1 MQDRRGRPSETTGY
15 CTSALAKRLLI
26 GATAL
31 TLTLLSVLPTA
42 AADRRLFELIHDDL
56 RTDLLDEIVPVVN
69 DFGDS
74 KYVIGAVLLTTV
86 LGTDDMRDTGL
97 LVGAG
102 FAASALTSLA
112 LKSAI
117 GRPRPLNPED
127 TYSMPSGHA
136 TVAFSAA
143 TALAHRYPRW
153 RLAFY
158 TVAGGV
164 AFARVYLGRHYP
176 SDVLAGAVV
185 GVGITRLVLRHEQKI
200 LSISF

>member
-1 MQDRRGRPSETTGY
+1 MQARRGRPSETTGY

>member
-1 MQDRRGRPSETTGY
+1 MCVTRAAMPAMTLVVSMAAVIASAS
-15 CTSALAKRLLI
+15 TSA
-26 GATAL
+26 
-31 TLTLLSVLPTA
+31 
-42 AADRRLFELIHDDL
+42 DRYLFDRIHDDL
-56 RTDLLDEIVPVVN
+56 SNDVLDEIVPVVN

-74 KYVIGAVLLTTV
+74 RYIIGAVLLATT

-102 FAASALTSLA
+102 FAASALTTVA
-112 LKSAI
+112 LKRSV

-143 TALAHRYPRW
+143 TALSHRYPKW
-153 RLAFY
+153 RVAFY

-176 SDVLAGAVV
+176 SDVLAGAAV
-185 GVGITRLVLRHEQKI
+185 GVGMTRLVLRHETKI
-200 LSISF
+200 LSVRF

>member
-1 MQDRRGRPSETTGY
+1 M
-15 CTSALAKRLLI
+15 
-26 GATAL
+26 ATAL
-31 TLTLLSVLPTA
+31 MLAVAGVLPTL
-42 AADRRLFELIHDDL
+42 AADRELFNWVHDDL
-56 RTDLLDEIVPVVN
+56 STGALDDIVPVIN

-74 KYVIGAVLLTTV
+74 KYIIGAVLLSTV
-86 LGTDDMRDTGL
+86 LGDDDTRDTGV

-112 LKSAI
+112 LKRAI

-153 RLAFY
+153 RVAFY

-176 SDVLAGAVV
+176 SDVLVGAAI
-185 GVGITRLVLRHEQKI
+185 GVGMTRLVLRHEAKI
-200 LSISF
+200 VSIAF

>member
-1 MQDRRGRPSETTGY
+1 MDDPRGRLFGMGGSSISALRRGA
-15 CTSALAKRLLI
+15 ALAVMALAVSAI
-26 GATAL
+26 WATPAE
-31 TLTLLSVLPTA
+31 
-42 AADRRLFELIHDDL
+42 AADRYLFDRIHSDL
-56 RTDLLDEIVPVVN
+56 SNDILDGIVPVIN
-69 DFGDS
+69 DFGS
-74 KYVIGAVLLTTV
+74 SPYVIGAVLLTTV
-86 LGTDDMRDTGL
+86 LGAEKMRDTGL

-102 FAASALTSLA
+102 FAASSLTTLA
-112 LKSAI
+112 LKRAI

-127 TYSMPSGHA
+127 TRSMPSGHA

-176 SDVLAGAVV
+176 SDVLVGAAV
-185 GVGITRLVLRHEQKI
+185 GVGVTRLVLRRERGI
-200 LSISF
+200 LSIRF